1 MSAIIHR
8 EAVVGPDGKIEVSA
22 PELQPG
28 QRVSVTIEPE
38 TMPEAAPEAAPE
50 ANTTTTEPSLY
61 DLIKD
66 LPGGRLF
73 KTAEEVDEYIRQER
87 DSWDR

>member
-8 EAVVGPDGKIEVSA
+8 EAVVGPDGKIEVST

-28 QRVSVTIEPE
+28 QRVNITIEPE
-38 TMPEAAPEAAPE
+38 TGSPAPQPPTGSQHMIDIIEA
-50 ANTTTTEPSLY
+50 S
-61 DLIKD
+61 
-66 LPGGRLF
+66 PGQRLF

>member
-8 EAVVGPDGKIEVSA
+8 EAVVGPDGKIEILA

-28 QRVSVTIEPE
+28 QRVAITIEPE
-38 TMPEAAPEAAPE
+38 ADATSS
-50 ANTTTTEPSLY
+50 EPSLY
-61 DLIKD
+61 DLVKD

>member
-1 MSAIIHR
+1 MSAVIHR
-8 EAVVGPDGKIEVSA
+8 EAVVGPDGKIEISA
-22 PELQPG
+22 PELRPG
-28 QRVSVTIEPE
+28 QRVAITIEPDLK
-38 TMPEAAPEAAPE
+38 PS
-50 ANTTTTEPSLY
+50 NTTGEDTAEETPEPSLY
-61 DLIKD
+61 DLVKD

>member
-28 QRVSVTIEPE
+28 QHVRITIEPE
-38 TMPEAAPEAAPE
+38 TAPETAPDVTS
-50 ANTTTTEPSLY
+50 ATSTEPSLY

>member
-38 TMPEAAPEAAPE
+38 PDSLAPQPRDDSLHMIDIIEA
-50 ANTTTTEPSLY
+50 SS
-61 DLIKD
+61 
-66 LPGGRLF
+66 GQRLF
-73 KTAEEVDEYIRQER
+73 KTADEVDEYIRQER

>member
-38 TMPEAAPEAAPE
+38 TMPEAAPE

>member
-28 QRVSVTIEPE
+28 QRVSITIEPE
-38 TMPEAAPEAAPE
+38 TAPD
-50 ANTTTTEPSLY
+50 ANATSPEPSLY
-61 DLIKD
+61 DLVKD

-73 KTAEEVDEYIRQER
+73 KTADEVDEYIRQER

>member
-28 QRVSVTIEPE
+28 QHVSVTIEP
-38 TMPEAAPEAAPE
+38 APASPTPQPPADGLHMIDIIEE
-50 ANTTTTEPSLY
+50 S
-61 DLIKD
+61 
-66 LPGGRLF
+66 PGQRLF
-73 KTAEEVDEYIRQER
+73 KTADEVDEYIRQER